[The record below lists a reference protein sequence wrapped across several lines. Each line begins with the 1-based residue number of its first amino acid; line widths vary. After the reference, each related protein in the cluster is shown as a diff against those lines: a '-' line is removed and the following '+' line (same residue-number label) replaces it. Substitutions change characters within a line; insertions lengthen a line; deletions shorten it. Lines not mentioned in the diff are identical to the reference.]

1 MRVAVYNRT
10 STSETGVTMQL
21 KELRACS
28 QRREWQ
34 IVEEFTDAGVAGGG
48 HHNVGFPR
56 RRKPRPVSRGSQ
68 TPPLLHRPVESTAF
82 IRYVDYFR
90 VSRDPPRIGG
100 KTRLEAGGWPRILLS
115 PPFVPGTGSTM
126 RSGCKSRSGG
136 GLRQAYCSLFGP
148 EGWLCGARTLG
159 MIAVQRGSL
168 RVQQNPLRN
177 ELEEFLDSIARLRS
191 SSCSARR

>member
-68 TPPLLHRPVESTAF
+68 TPPLEAH
-82 IRYVDYFR
+82 IRSYIRWCCID
-90 VSRDPPRIGG
+90 
-100 KTRLEAGGWPRILLS
+100 LLS
-115 PPFVPGTGSTM
+115 PQRLSGMWIT
-126 RSGCKSRSGG
+126 SGCPVIH
-136 GLRQAYCSLFGP
+136 P
-148 EGWLCGARTLG
+148 ESEARPG
-159 MIAVQRGSL
+159 
-168 RVQQNPLRN
+168 
-177 ELEEFLDSIARLRS
+177 
-191 SSCSARR
+191 